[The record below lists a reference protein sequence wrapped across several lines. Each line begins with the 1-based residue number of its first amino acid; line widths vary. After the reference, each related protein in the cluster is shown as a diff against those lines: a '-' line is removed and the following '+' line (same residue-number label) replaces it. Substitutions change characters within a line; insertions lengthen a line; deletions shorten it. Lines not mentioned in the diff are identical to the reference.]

1 MNMIKIGYKSIGSGY
16 IVSNIVNENSTIVD
30 HVTKKIREEIL
41 KENIKNGERLI
52 QEEWAKKLNVSRMP
66 VREAFNKLEMEGLVE
81 IIPRKGA
88 VVTSITENDI
98 EEIYSMRAFLE
109 GQAVEKALPYLTKQ
123 DKSDLKNILEKMEAL
138 NISDDTNAEY
148 TELNSSFHEILRK
161 DCPWPRLK
169 KMVEN
174 LGISPIAPN
183 LLKDYYPETQKEHR
197 NIYKAV
203 IRNNPEELRS
213 AIEYH
218 ILRTKNNLIEYM
230 AILNK

>member
-1 MNMIKIGYKSIGSGY
+1 MSNLT
-16 IVSNIVNENSTIVD
+16 IVSQ
-30 HVTKKIREEIL
+30 VTKNIRDEIL
-41 KENIKNGERLI
+41 KGKLKNGERLI

-66 VREAFNKLEMEGLVE
+66 VREAFNKLEVEGLVE
-81 IIPRKGA
+81 VIPRKGSI
-88 VVTSITENDI
+88 VSSITKSDI

-109 GQAVEKALPYLTKQ
+109 GQAVEKSLPFLEDR
-123 DKSDLKNILEKMEAL
+123 DKDELENILEKMEAL
-138 NISDDTNAEY
+138 NISDETNDEY
-148 TELNSSFHEILRK
+148 TMLNSNFHEILRK

-183 LLKDYYPETQKEHR
+183 LLKDYYSETQKEHR

-230 AILNK
+230 ELLNK

>member
-1 MNMIKIGYKSIGSGY
+1 MSNISNDNLT
-16 IVSNIVNENSTIVD
+16 IVSQ
-30 HVTKKIREEIL
+30 VTKKIREEIL
-41 KENIKNGERLI
+41 KEKIKNGERLI

-81 IIPRKGA
+81 VIPRKGA

-109 GQAVEKALPYLTKQ
+109 GQAVEKSLPFLNEE
-123 DKSDLKNILEKMEAL
+123 DKIELEIILEKMEAL
-138 NISDDTNAEY
+138 NISDETNDEY
-148 TELNSSFHEILRK
+148 TKLNSSFHEILMK

-183 LLKDYYPETQKEHR
+183 LLKDYYFETQKEHR

-203 IRNNPEELRS
+203 IRNNPEELKS

-230 AILNK
+230 ALLNK